1 MNFSAWSIR
10 NPIAPILAFFI
21 LMVLGYQ
28 SFNALP
34 ITRFPNIDVPLVAI
48 NVSQSGAAPA
58 EMEAQ
63 VTKEIEDAVAGITGV
78 KSVTSTVTDGNSTTI
93 VEFRMD
99 VPTDKAVQDTKDAID
114 QIRGDLPGDIE
125 APIVT
130 RIDVEGQAIMTFGVS
145 APDMSIEELSWF
157 VDDKIT
163 RALQGRAGIGRVS
176 RYGGADREIRIELD
190 PIKLDSY
197 GITAQAVSQQLSAT
211 NANLGSG
218 RSELGAGE
226 QAIRTLGDAG
236 TVEDLAATTIATPS
250 GRFVRLTDL
259 GQIIDT
265 YEELRSFSRLNG
277 EQVVTFSVFRAKG
290 ASEVSVAEVVN
301 ATLDKI
307 KADHPE
313 VAIKLVDE
321 TVFYTYGNYEAA
333 LHTLLEGA
341 LLAVLVV
348 FAFLKNWRA
357 TLITAVA
364 LPLSAVPTFWV
375 MDLLGF
381 SLNLVSF
388 LAMTLATGILVD
400 DAIVEIENIARHIRM
415 GKTPYRAAIEAADEI
430 GLAVIATTF
439 TIVAVFVP
447 VSFMPGIPGQ
457 YFRQFGLTVAI
468 AVLFS
473 LLVARLITPM
483 MAAYLMRAKDAG
495 GHAQHK
501 DGAFMR
507 GYLWLIKF
515 TTRKAIGFRA
525 PWSLRERRSST
536 GKATAYSWRHAI
548 SPIGF
553 VVAVAIAAAWAMY
566 FVDYARLAS
575 MEPPAVQLAVNPLSQ
590 YIDVKWQVG
599 LFLLGMLLS
608 PIGLVLPNY
617 YFTLTGAGYA
627 VFISVVLLLGVPG
640 SFIPPDDV
648 SRIPISVELPPGTTL
663 EETDR
668 TTQAMVDAIEDV
680 EGVRDVFVLGGSSP
694 TGDID
699 VRRAS
704 VTVLLD
710 RLDHSLLLKL
720 SQVGRKLP
728 LVGSFVPVVENNGR
742 TIPQNLIEA
751 EIFRRLAS
759 VPDIRA
765 FKLNDRGERDL
776 SFSILSDDEASLN
789 QAVALLEGAL
799 SGDPLLANVASEGAL
814 PRPEIQI
821 TPRADEAAR
830 LGITT
835 AAIASVVRVATIGD
849 VDAALAKLSIDNR
862 LIPVRVRLN
871 DASREDL
878 TRISALRVMTA
889 TGASV
894 PLSAVAD
901 VAIAEGPATVERLNR
916 NRLATIGANLPV
928 GVALGTASARVN
940 EVVFGDPANGVAP
953 LVTLP
958 PGVRVAE
965 AGDAEVQQE
974 LMASFGKAMVMGLM
988 LVLTVLILLFGSVI
1002 QPFTILFSLPLA
1014 IGGVAAALIL
1024 TDSALSMPVLIGILM
1039 LMGIVTKNAILL
1051 IDFAIEMRVRG
1062 MTRLEAVIEAGHKRA
1077 QPIVMTSIAMS
1088 AGMLPSALGVGEGG
1102 SFRAPMAT
1110 AVIGG
1115 IIVSTI
1121 MSLVVVPAFFL
1132 IMDDLSRLL
1141 GFVFRRLVGAK
1152 EPEPAEVDTHALAAQ
1167 VEQLGVNTSLLSG
1180 RIGDLEAAV
1189 GPGLRTSRPHAAE

>member
-10 NPIAPILAFFI
+10 NPIAPLLAFFI
-21 LMVLGYQ
+21 LMVLGWQ

-34 ITRFPNIDVPLVAI
+34 ITRFPNIDVPLVA
-48 NVSQSGAAPA
+48 VSVGQSGAAPA
-58 EMEAQ
+58 ELEAQ

-78 KSVTSTVTDGNSTTI
+78 KNVNSTVTDGVSNTI
-93 VEFRMD
+93 IEFRME

-114 QIRGDLPGDIE
+114 QIRGDLPGDVE

-145 APDMSIEELSWF
+145 APNMSIEELSWF
-157 VDDKIT
+157 VDDTIT
-163 RALQGRAGIGRVS
+163 RNLQGRPGIGRVS

-197 GITAQAVSQQLSAT
+197 GITAQAVSAQLSAT

-236 TVEDLAATTIATPS
+236 TVADLAAMTIATPS
-250 GRFVRLTDL
+250 GRFVRLADL

-277 EQVVTFSVFRAKG
+277 EQVVTFAVFRAKG

-301 ATLDKI
+301 ATLDTI

-333 LHTLLEGA
+333 LSTLLEGA

-364 LPLSAVPTFWV
+364 LPLSAVPTFWA
-375 MDLLGF
+375 MDMLGF

-388 LAMTLATGILVD
+388 LALTLATGILVD

-415 GKTPYRAAIEAADEI
+415 GKTPYRASIDAADEI

-483 MAAYLMRAKDAG
+483 MAAYLMSAKDAE
-495 GHAQHK
+495 GHGDHK
-501 DGAFMR
+501 DGPFMR
-507 GYLWLIKF
+507 GYLWVVSK
-515 TTRKAIGFRA
+515 TTGVGPRLPNPLWLLFPFRWLPWIGGLFR
-525 PWSLRERRSST
+525 P
-536 GKATAYSWRHAI
+536 ATFRF
-548 SPIGF
+548 P
-553 VVAVAIAAAWAMY
+553 
-566 FVDYARLAS
+566 ARYITLAG
-575 MEPPAVQLAVNPLSQ
+575 ALGILAVS
-590 YIDVKWQVG
+590 IH
-599 LFLLGMLLS
+599 FMLK
-608 PIGLVLPNY
+608 
-617 YFTLTGAGYA
+617 
-627 VFISVVLLLGVPG
+627 VPG
-640 SFIPPDDV
+640 SFIPPEDV
-648 SRIPISVELPPGTTL
+648 SRIPISVELPPGSTL

-668 TTQAMVDAIEDV
+668 TTQAMVAAIKDV
-680 EGVRDVFVLGGSSP
+680 EGIRDIFVLGGSSP

-720 SQVGRKLP
+720 SDTARRIP
-728 LVGSFVPVVENNGR
+728 LIGPLVPVVENTGR
-742 TIPQNLIEA
+742 TIPQNEVEA

-765 FKLNDRGERDL
+765 FKLNDRGERDI
-776 SFSILSDDEASLN
+776 SFSILSDDEAALN
-789 QAVALLEGAL
+789 QAVGMLEEAL

-821 TPRADEAAR
+821 TPRPEEAAR

-835 AAIASVVRVATIGD
+835 ASIASVVRVATIGD
-849 VDAALAKLSIDNR
+849 IDAALAKLSIDNR

-871 DASREDL
+871 DASREDVA
-878 TRISALRVMTA
+878 RIAALRITTA
-889 TGASV
+889 SGASV

-901 VAIAEGPATVERLNR
+901 IRLAEGPATVERLNR
-916 NRLATIGANLPV
+916 ERLATIGANLPL

-940 EVVFGDPANGVAP
+940 EVVFGDPANGVEP
-953 LVTLP
+953 LVKLP

-974 LMASFGKAMVMGLM
+974 LMASFGNAMIMGLM

-1051 IDFAIEMRVRG
+1051 IDFAIEMRNRG
-1062 MTRLEAVIEAGHKRA
+1062 MTRMQAVIEAGHKRA

-1115 IIVSTI
+1115 IIVSTVL
-1121 MSLVVVPAFFL
+1121 SLVVVPAFFL
-1132 IMDDLSRLL
+1132 IMDDLSNLL
-1141 GFVFRRLVGAK
+1141 ARIFRGVVGAK
-1152 EPEPAEVDTHALAAQ
+1152 EQEPAEVDTQALASR
-1167 VEQLGVNTSLLSG
+1167 VEQLAVNTSLMSG
-1180 RIGDLEAAV
+1180 RLGDLEAAAR
-1189 GPGLRTSRPHAAE
+1189 PGLRQATPHAAE